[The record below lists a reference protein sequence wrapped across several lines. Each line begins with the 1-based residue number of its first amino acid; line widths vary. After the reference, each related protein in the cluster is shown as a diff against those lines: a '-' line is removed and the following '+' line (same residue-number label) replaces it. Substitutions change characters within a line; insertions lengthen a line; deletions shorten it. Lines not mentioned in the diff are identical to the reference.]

1 MPESQL
7 TWRAMLMGAGL
18 AVILAAAN
26 AYLGLYAGM
35 TVSASIPAAVLA
47 LALLRATGGARALEI
62 NIVQTG
68 ASAGESLAAGVIF
81 TFPALIIMGYW
92 QVFDYFWVSLI
103 AGLGGLLGV
112 LFTIPLRRAL
122 VLDAALAYPE
132 GTATAEVVRLGET
145 GGARALLTAGAIGAG
160 YKLAQSGLQL
170 WSAGTGYAVVVGNT
184 IFSLGFGLSPAL
196 VGVGFIVGLNVALL
210 IFAGGA
216 FAWLVAIPAYG
227 FWAEMPIDGPPM
239 TVAAEIWS
247 AKIRYIGVGAML
259 VGGLWSLGAMM
270 PALARTFSA
279 LSAGADAA
287 LPPDTER
294 DMPLSW
300 VLVGV
305 AVLIVPIYLVYQ
317 QLTGLAG
324 VALAMTAM
332 MVASGFLFS
341 AVAAYMAGI
350 VGSSHNPI
358 SGVTIATLLAASLL
372 LLLMLGPEARAAG
385 SAAAILIGA
394 VVCCAAAIA
403 GDNMQDLKAGH
414 LLGATPW
421 KQQIMQGI
429 GVISSVLV
437 MAPVLNLLLGAYG
450 FGSPSAEQP
459 NALAAPQATLMAAVA
474 SGVFGGGLP
483 WLMVIWGVGVGL
495 LVIAADEWLRRRR
508 STVRLPVL
516 AVAVGIYLPIE
527 LSAPIALGGGL
538 AYAAGRG
545 RVRPHRDGVLFA
557 AGLITAEAV
566 VGILLAIPIVMTG
579 RSDVLALTAAPW
591 GGWPGLLLL
600 LGIGFLLWRAGS
612 PAPEAR

>member
-122 VLDAALAYPE
+122 VLDAALPYPE

-145 GGARALLTAGAIGAG
+145 GGARALLIAGAIGGA

-170 WSAGTGYAVVVGNT
+170 WSGATGYSVVVGNA

-227 FWAEMPIDGPPM
+227 FWAETSIDGPPM
-239 TVAAEIWS
+239 AVAAEIWS
-247 AKIRYIGVGAML
+247 SQIRYIGVGAML

-279 LSAGADAA
+279 LSAGAASA
-287 LPPDTER
+287 LAPDTER

-305 AVLIVPIYLVYQ
+305 AVLIVPIYVIYQ

-324 VALAMTAM
+324 IALAMTVM
-332 MVASGFLFS
+332 MVVAGFLFS

-358 SGVTIATLLAASLL
+358 SGVTIATLLVASLL
-372 LLLMLGPEARAAG
+372 LFLMLGPESRAAG

-421 KQQIMQGI
+421 KQQVMQGI

-450 FGSPSAEQP
+450 FGPPSAEQP

-483 WLMVIWGVGVGL
+483 WLMVVWGVGVGL
-495 LVIAADEWLRRRR
+495 LVIAADQWLRRRR

-527 LSAPIALGGGL
+527 LSAPIALGGVL

-545 RVRPHRDGVLFA
+545 GVRPQRNGVLFA

-579 RSDVLALTAAPW
+579 RSDVLALAAAPW

-612 PAPEAR
+612 PAPKR